1 MLCQKGRFVA
11 DSGNPNENIPSTDA
25 GVSSEA
31 ASASYDASAITV
43 LEGLDAVRKRPGMYI
58 GSTGERG
65 LHHLVYEV
73 VDNSVD
79 EALAGYADTID
90 VTILAD
96 GGVRVVDNGRGIP
109 VGIVPS
115 EGKPAVE
122 VVLTVLHAG
131 GKFGGG
137 GYAVSG
143 GLHGVGVSVVNALS
157 TKVAVEVKTDGHR
170 WTQDYKMGVPTA
182 PLAQHE
188 ATEETGTSVT
198 FWADPE
204 IFETTEYSFETLSRR
219 FQEMAFL
226 NKGLTIRLTD
236 ERESAKATSG
246 ADEAGADEK
255 AEVKTVT
262 YHYEGGIVDFVKYLN
277 SRKGDAVH
285 PTVVSLEAEDKDK
298 SLSLEVAM
306 QWNSGYSEGVYSFAN
321 IIHTH
326 EGGTHEEGFRAALTS
341 LINKY
346 ARDKKLLREKDD
358 NLTGDDIREGLT
370 AIISVKLSEPQ
381 FEGQTK
387 TKLGNTEAK
396 TFVQK
401 AVYEHLNDWL
411 DRNPVEA
418 ADIVRKGIQAATA
431 RVAARKARDLTR
443 RKGLLETASLP
454 GKLADCQ
461 SNDPAKCEIFIVEG
475 DSAGGSAKSGR
486 NPQYQ
491 AILPIR
497 GKILNVEKARIDKIL
512 QNQEIQALISAFGT
526 GVHEDFDIEKLRYH
540 KIILMADADVDGQHI
555 STLLLTFLFRFM
567 RPLVEAGHVYLSRP
581 PLYKIKWGRDDVE
594 YAYSDRERD
603 ALIEMGRQRGKRVRE
618 DSIQR
623 FQGSRRDER
632 RGAARDHHG
641 PGAPRPR
648 PGHPGRRRPGRRPVL
663 GPHGRGRRG
672 PPPVHPAQRQ
682 GTSASSTSESVSADR
697 TRKDLHQQW
706 PTRTLPSPL
715 KRAANSRCVS
725 SPSGSRRRCSARTWT
740 TRCPSSCP
748 ARARRP

>member
-1 MLCQKGRFVA
+1 MA
-11 DSGNPNENIPSTDA
+11 DSGNPNENIPSTA
-25 GVSSEA
+25 GEPGEVPET
-31 ASASYDASAITV
+31 SYDASAITV

-65 LHHLVYEV
+65 LHHLVQEV

-79 EALAGYADTID
+79 EAMAGHADTID
-90 VTILAD
+90 VTILPD
-96 GGVRVVDNGRGIP
+96 GGVRVIDNGRGIP

-157 TKVAVEVKTDGHR
+157 TRVSVEVKTDGYR
-170 WTQDYKMGVPTA
+170 WTQDYKLGVPTA
-182 PLAQHE
+182 PLAKHE
-188 ATEETGTSVT
+188 ATEETGTTVT
-198 FWADPE
+198 FWADGD

-226 NKGLTIRLTD
+226 NKGLTLKLTD
-236 ERESAKATSG
+236 ERESAKAT
-246 ADEAGADEK
+246 AGADSADA
-255 AEVKTVT
+255 AEPAEAEAARSVT
-262 YHYEGGIVDFVKYLN
+262 YHYENGIVDFVKYLN
-277 SRKGDAVH
+277 SRKGDVIH
-285 PTVVSLEAEDKDK
+285 QSVIDIEAEDKDRL
-298 SLSLEVAM
+298 LSVEIAM
-306 QWNSGYSEGVYSFAN
+306 QWNTQYTEGVYSFAN
-321 IIHTH
+321 AIHTH

-341 LINKY
+341 LVNRY

-358 NLTGDDIREGLT
+358 NLTGEDVREGLT
-370 AIISVKLSEPQ
+370 AIISVKLGEPQ

-401 AVYEHLNDWL
+401 VVHEQLTDWF
-411 DRNPVEA
+411 DRNPNEA
-418 ADIVRKGIQAATA
+418 ADIIRKGIAASTA

-443 RKGLLETASLP
+443 RKGLLESASLP
-454 GKLADCQ
+454 GKLSDCQ
-461 SNDPAKCEIFIVEG
+461 SNDPTKCEIFIVEG

-486 NPQYQ
+486 NPMYQ

-512 QNQEIQALISAFGT
+512 QNTEVQALISAFGT

-555 STLLLTFLFRFM
+555 NTLLLTFLFRFM
-567 RPLVEAGHVYLSRP
+567 KPLVEAGHVYLSRP
-581 PLYKIKWGRDDVE
+581 PLYKIKWGRDDFE

-603 ALIEMGRQRGKRVRE
+603 ALVALGKQNGKRIRE

-623 FQGSRRDER
+623 FKGLGEMNAEELRVTTMDI
-632 RGAARDHHG
+632 DH
-641 PGAPRPR
+641 R
-648 PGHPGRRRPGRRPVL
+648 VL
-663 GPHGRGRRG
+663 GQ
-672 PPPVHPAQRQ
+672 VTLDDAAQ
-682 GTSASSTSESVSADR
+682 ADDLFSVLMGED
-697 TRKDLHQQW
+697 
-706 PTRTLPSPL
+706 
-715 KRAANSRCVS
+715 VE
-725 SPSGSRRRCSARTWT
+725 
-740 TRCPSSCP
+740 
-748 ARARRP
+748 ARRSFIQRNAKDVRFLDI

>member
-1 MLCQKGRFVA
+1 M
-11 DSGNPNENIPSTDA
+11 
-25 GVSSEA
+25 
-31 ASASYDASAITV
+31 
-43 LEGLDAVRKRPGMYI
+43 
-58 GSTGERG
+58 
-65 LHHLVYEV
+65 
-73 VDNSVD
+73 
-79 EALAGYADTID
+79 
-90 VTILAD
+90 
-96 GGVRVVDNGRGIP
+96 
-109 VGIVPS
+109 
-115 EGKPAVE
+115 
-122 VVLTVLHAG
+122 
-131 GKFGGG
+131 
-137 GYAVSG
+137 
-143 GLHGVGVSVVNALS
+143 
-157 TKVAVEVKTDGHR
+157 
-170 WTQDYKMGVPTA
+170 
-182 PLAQHE
+182 
-188 ATEETGTSVT
+188 T

-226 NKGLTIRLTD
+226 NKGLTIKLTD
-236 ERESAKATSG
+236 EREVAKATTG

-255 AEVKTVT
+255 DEVKSVT
-262 YHYEGGIVDFVKYLN
+262 YRYDGGILDYVKHLN
-277 SRKGDAVH
+277 SRKGDVVH
-285 PTVVSLEAEDKDK
+285 PTVIDLEAEDKERM
-298 SLSLEVAM
+298 LSLEVAM

-326 EGGTHEEGFRAALTS
+326 EGGTHEEGFRAALTN

-370 AIISVKLSEPQ
+370 AIISIKLSEPQ

-411 DRNPVEA
+411 DRNPNEA
-418 ADIVRKGIQAATA
+418 ADIIRKGIQAATA

-443 RKGLLETASLP
+443 RKGLLESASLP
-454 GKLADCQ
+454 GKLSDCQ
-461 SNDPAKCEIFIVEG
+461 SNDPTKCEIFIVEG

-581 PLYKIKWGRDDVE
+581 PLYKIKWGRDDIE

-603 ALIEMGRQRGKRVRE
+603 ALIEMGRQRGKRIRE

-623 FQGSRRDER
+623 FKGLGEMNAEELRITTMDQEHR
-632 RGAARDHHG
+632 
-641 PGAPRPR
+641 
-648 PGHPGRRRPGRRPVL
+648 VL
-663 GPHGRGRRG
+663 GQ
-672 PPPVHPAQRQ
+672 VTLDDAAQ
-682 GTSASSTSESVSADR
+682 ADDLFSVLMGED
-697 TRKDLHQQW
+697 
-706 PTRTLPSPL
+706 
-715 KRAANSRCVS
+715 VE
-725 SPSGSRRRCSARTWT
+725 
-740 TRCPSSCP
+740 
-748 ARARRP
+748 ARRQFIQRNAKDVRFLDI

>member
-11 DSGNPNENIPSTDA
+11 DSGNPNENTPSAAA
-25 GVSSEA
+25 GENGEVT
-31 ASASYDASAITV
+31 ASYDASAITV

-65 LHHLVYEV
+65 LHHLVQEV

-79 EALAGYADTID
+79 EALAGHADTID

-109 VGIVPS
+109 VDMHPV
-115 EGKPAVE
+115 EKKPAVE

-157 TKVAVEVKTDGHR
+157 TKLAVDIKRDGYR
-170 WTQDYKMGVPTA
+170 WTQDYKLGVPTA
-182 PLAQHE
+182 PLAKHE
-188 ATEETGTSVT
+188 QVEDSGTTVT
-198 FWADPE
+198 FWADPDV
-204 IFETTEYSFETLSRR
+204 FETTEYSFETLARR

-226 NKGLTIRLTD
+226 NKGLTIKLTD
-236 ERESAKATSG
+236 ERESAKAVSG
-246 ADEAGADEK
+246 ADSADESEDQQ
-255 AEVKTVT
+255 ALTVS

-277 SRKGDAVH
+277 SRKGELIH
-285 PTVVSLEAEDKDK
+285 PTVIDVEAEDKERM
-298 SLSLEVAM
+298 LSAEIAM
-306 QWNSGYSEGVYSFAN
+306 QWNSQYSEGVYSFAN
-321 IIHTH
+321 TIHTH
-326 EGGTHEEGFRAALTS
+326 EGGTHEEGFRAALTG
-341 LINKY
+341 LVNRY

-358 NLTGDDIREGLT
+358 NLSGEDIREGLT
-370 AIISVKLSEPQ
+370 AIISVKLGEPQ

-401 AVYEHLNDWL
+401 VVHEHLTDWF
-411 DRNPVEA
+411 DRNPNEA
-418 ADIVRKGIQAATA
+418 ADIIRKAIQAQTA

-443 RKGLLETASLP
+443 RKGLLESASLP
-454 GKLADCQ
+454 GKLSDCQ
-461 SNDPAKCEIFIVEG
+461 SNDPTKCEIFIVEG

-486 NPQYQ
+486 NPMYQ

-512 QNQEIQALISAFGT
+512 QNTEVQALISAFGT

-555 STLLLTFLFRFM
+555 NTLLLTFLFRFM

-581 PLYKIKWGRDDVE
+581 PLYKIKWGRDDFE

-603 ALIEMGRQRGKRVRE
+603 ALVELGKQSGKRIRE

-623 FQGSRRDER
+623 FKGLGEMNAEELRVTTMDVEHR
-632 RGAARDHHG
+632 
-641 PGAPRPR
+641 
-648 PGHPGRRRPGRRPVL
+648 VL
-663 GPHGRGRRG
+663 GQ
-672 PPPVHPAQRQ
+672 VTLDDAAQ
-682 GTSASSTSESVSADR
+682 ADDLFSVLMGED
-697 TRKDLHQQW
+697 
-706 PTRTLPSPL
+706 
-715 KRAANSRCVS
+715 VE
-725 SPSGSRRRCSARTWT
+725 
-740 TRCPSSCP
+740 
-748 ARARRP
+748 ARRSFIQRNAKDVRFLDI

>member
-1 MLCQKGRFVA
+1 MA
-11 DSGNPNENIPSTDA
+11 DSGNPNENTTTSQDEGAAPGAPSAET
-25 GVSSEA
+25 
-31 ASASYDASAITV
+31 SASYDASAITV

-65 LHHLVYEV
+65 LHHLVQEV

-79 EALAGYADTID
+79 EALAGHADTID
-90 VTILAD
+90 VTILPD

-109 VGIVPS
+109 VDIVPS

-157 TKVAVEVKTDGHR
+157 TRVAVEVKRDGFR
-170 WTQDYKMGVPTA
+170 WTQDYKLGAPTA
-182 PLAQHE
+182 PLQKNE
-188 ATEETGTSVT
+188 ATDESGTSVT
-198 FWADPE
+198 FWADGD
-204 IFETTEYSFETLSRR
+204 IFETTEYSFETLARR

-226 NKGLTIRLTD
+226 NKGLRISLTD
-236 ERESAKATSG
+236 FR
-246 ADEAGADEK
+246 ADHVDEEGK
-255 AEVKTVT
+255 PLTVE

-277 SRKGDAVH
+277 SRKGELIH
-285 PTVVSLEAEDKDK
+285 PTVIDVEAEDKERM
-298 SLSLEVAM
+298 LSVEIAM
-306 QWNSGYSEGVYSFAN
+306 QWNSQYSEGVYSFAN
-321 IIHTH
+321 TIHTH
-326 EGGTHEEGFRAALTS
+326 EGGTHEEGFRAALTG
-341 LINKY
+341 LINRY

-358 NLTGDDIREGLT
+358 NLTGEDIREGLT
-370 AIISVKLSEPQ
+370 AIISVKLGEPQ

-401 AVYEHLNDWL
+401 VVHEHLTDWL
-411 DRNPVEA
+411 DRNPNEA
-418 ADIVRKGIQAATA
+418 ADIIRKGIQAATA

-454 GKLADCQ
+454 GKLSDCQ
-461 SNDPAKCEIFIVEG
+461 SNDPTKCEIFIVEG

-497 GKILNVEKARIDKIL
+497 GKILNVEKARVDKIL
-512 QNQEIQALISAFGT
+512 QNTEVQALISAFGT
-526 GVHEDFDIEKLRYH
+526 GVHEDFDIAKLRYH

-555 STLLLTFLFRFM
+555 NTLLLTFLFRFM

-581 PLYKIKWGRDDVE
+581 PLYKIKWGRDDFE

-603 ALIEMGRQRGKRVRE
+603 ALIQLGRENGKRIKDDSVQRFKGLGEMNAEELRVTTMDVDHRVLGQVTLDDAAQADDLFSVLMGE
-618 DSIQR
+618 DVEARRSFIQR
-623 FQGSRRDER
+623 N
-632 RGAARDHHG
+632 A
-641 PGAPRPR
+641 
-648 PGHPGRRRPGRRPVL
+648 
-663 GPHGRGRRG
+663 
-672 PPPVHPAQRQ
+672 
-682 GTSASSTSESVSADR
+682 
-697 TRKDLHQQW
+697 KDVRFLDI
-706 PTRTLPSPL
+706 
-715 KRAANSRCVS
+715 
-725 SPSGSRRRCSARTWT
+725 
-740 TRCPSSCP
+740 
-748 ARARRP
+748 